1 MAFCRECGC
10 ELLEDARYCTSCGH
24 EVETAY
30 DDARGRR
37 KTVWEGTVHRCPECG
52 ASVSAFEGK
61 CPACGYEFRD
71 VASVGSAR
79 ELSNRLDAIE
89 ANRPKEKDKRRIKL
103 NWYDDMCAT
112 DKQKVELIRNYPIPN
127 TKEDLI
133 EFIIL
138 ALSNSNITLDEYG
151 SEIATQSE
159 RALSSAWTAK
169 LDQAMDKAKLLLDE
183 KDLARLYGLY
193 KDNRGKIDSRK
204 AEGKRKLTK
213 LYILSII
220 AFIEII
226 SIMIIVFSGLGAVR
240 DSEAREEEQR
250 LQEVVTSV
258 YELVEDEE
266 YDLARLKANEL
277 VFNPKTV
284 TNDEAEEKWSAIQDE
299 VMEMIDEAEKRAES

>member
-1 MAFCRECGC
+1 
-10 ELLEDARYCTSCGH
+10 
-24 EVETAY
+24 
-30 DDARGRR
+30 
-37 KTVWEGTVHRCPECG
+37 
-52 ASVSAFEGK
+52 
-61 CPACGYEFRD
+61 
-71 VASVGSAR
+71 
-79 ELSNRLDAIE
+79 
-89 ANRPKEKDKRRIKL
+89 
-103 NWYDDMCAT
+103 MCAT

-151 SEIATQSE
+151 YEIATQSE
-159 RALSSAWTAK
+159 RALSAAWTAK
-169 LDQAMDKAKLLLDE
+169 LDQAMDKARLLLDE
-183 KDLARLYGLY
+183 KELGRLYGLY

-204 AEGKRKLTK
+204 AEGKRKLIK
-213 LYILSII
+213 LYLIIILSFI
-220 AFIEII
+220 AMI